1 MVVDILIANADPHA
15 VVILV
20 WVGTK
25 IVYEKFG
32 LLRQLEAELL
42 HCLGL
47 GLGLRLRSRLGLRLR
62 LRLGLQYGQV
72 RATFRAS
79 GSVMFAFVLSSFL
92 CRQLV

>member
-1 MVVDILIANADPHA
+1 MVVVVLIANADPHA

-62 LRLGLQYGQV
+62 LRLGLQYGQGHLQGFRVCDV
-72 RATFRAS
+72 RFC
-79 GSVMFAFVLSSFL
+79 AFIVLM
-92 CRQLV
+92 